1 MEDVEREQEKT
12 NLRDE
17 ERKEKAKY
25 WRGKLPKA
33 GSKRCK
39 VGGDKPT
46 PEGKETQ
53 APGRRLGTR
62 KN

>member
-17 ERKEKAKY
+17 ERKEKVKY

-46 PEGKETQ
+46 PEDKETQ

-62 KN
+62 KK